1 MAAEPHCLIW
11 CDTEQTSLII
21 DIGEWVLY
29 ETCRQG
35 PAWLLCSAA
44 AYCPLS
50 VNISAPQI
58 KRSDL
63 ISTVYDVL
71 MATGFPVAQLELKI
85 TERSLMETNDS
96 ELINDILNN
105 LHALGVRLAIDNL
118 ALLIKNSIK
127 IAIPF
132 KH

>member
-1 MAAEPHCLIW
+1 
-11 CDTEQTSLII
+11 
-21 DIGEWVLY
+21 
-29 ETCRQG
+29 
-35 PAWLLCSAA
+35 
-44 AYCPLS
+44 
-50 VNISAPQI
+50 
-58 KRSDL
+58 
-63 ISTVYDVL
+63 